1 MLFYAYWMRY
11 RLTNSQFFSEKISS
25 FLKGREISKEINQ
38 GLYKAGPE
46 FSFEAPMTF
55 KEGWNFAEFCP
66 VFSSFSLLNFWIT
79 QFFQFFYWITWEVTY
94 NLEKTGKESFF
105 MHCILTVAIIYMF
118 MFNLNCK
125 KIYLLAGLWVN

>member
-1 MLFYAYWMRY
+1 MDKVFFQNCPNFIFIFFKDHIKQVKIISIITRFNNNTDFCCFYETWMRY

-66 VFSSFSLLNFWIT
+66 GKTEFFLLSLF
-79 QFFQFFYWITWEVTY
+79 
-94 NLEKTGKESFF
+94 
-105 MHCILTVAIIYMF
+105 
-118 MFNLNCK
+118 
-125 KIYLLAGLWVN
+125 